1 VGRQEREGK
10 WKGRKSRRKE
20 RRNRM
25 RKEIEKEK
33 KKRPGCERKGDRPT
47 VISEVGACV

>member
-1 VGRQEREGK
+1 MSFPDPLFVGREEREGK

-25 RKEIEKEK
+25 RRREK
-33 KKRPGCERKGDRPT
+33 D
-47 VISEVGACV
+47 